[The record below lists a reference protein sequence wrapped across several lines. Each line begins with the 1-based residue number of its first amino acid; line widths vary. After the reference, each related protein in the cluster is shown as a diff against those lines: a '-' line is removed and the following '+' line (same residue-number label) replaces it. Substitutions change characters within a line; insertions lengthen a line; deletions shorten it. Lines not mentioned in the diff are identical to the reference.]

1 MRNVPKAILLLLSAA
16 VMCSCSR
23 SGPVLRPEPAPVVL
37 PPMPSK
43 PVPQGASTA
52 RHELLQQATPMP
64 Q

>member
-1 MRNVPKAILLLLSAA
+1 MRSVLNVILLLLCA
-16 VMCSCSR
+16 VAICSCSR

-52 RHELLQQATPMP
+52 RRELLVQPMQTQP
-64 Q
+64 